1 MGHCQAM
8 PSGDKYVT
16 DGQPDVSNVRKI
28 FFNFILFL
36 NLKHCISFAKLF
48 FKKSFQVRWRI
59 CKEFM
64 TDTNKSRQ
72 MEKKKSNSRETKNYK
87 KQENIIRFHFLAH

>member
-72 MEKKKSNSRETKNYK
+72 MEKKKVTLGKQKIIKNK
-87 KQENIIRFHFLAH
+87 KI